1 MFLQV
6 IWSLCRWFTHI
17 IVLFTVMV
25 DVGNYCSFISLLFCY
40 ITVMVAMTVIH
51 SYEDSLLNCHGRY
64 VRSCDCL
71 GSHLRRGAEWRIIP
85 LDVFHQARVRDDVC
99 LWDGTKC
106 SNVSFGRR
114 MRMMFHTLY
123 VVLIH
128 LLAIT
133 VPTGLSLSITLY
145 SVALNTLFSSYRARL
160 GLHKDLSQDAW
171 VNHSRF
177 DACMN
182 PLLACIHHT
191 LKP

>member
-1 MFLQV
+1 MEITSVAQLSSACFGCLLFFRLRLFCAT
-6 IWSLCRWFTHI
+6 LCNKCAI
-17 IVLFTVMV
+17 
-25 DVGNYCSFISLLFCY
+25 CSFRLHAICACF
-40 ITVMVAMTVIH
+40 TFVI
-51 SYEDSLLNCHGRY
+51 
-64 VRSCDCL
+64 VRSWDCL

-85 LDVFHQARVRDDVC
+85 LDVFHQARVRYDVC
-99 LWDGTKC
+99 LWDGARC
-106 SNVSFGRR
+106 SNMSFGRR

-177 DACMN
+177 DAGMN
-182 PLLACIHHT
+182 LLLACILHT